1 MSLTFNKKQNCFYV
15 VTTDTAKAE
24 RCGLTKTT
32 ALVGPKGEP
41 IYYTADY
48 RHRPEYNPYAVMAF
62 YDEADSKAKAEL
74 DHLKRDFDASW
85 AVDSEFTPR
94 APAGKSYLGYQKA
107 GIKYGIDK
115 GSILIGDEPGLGK
128 TIQSIGICNEM
139 QSQSILIVCPASI
152 RLNWHRELMNWY
164 MNPDKA
170 LQVLFSSKHGLRS
183 DVNVGVY
190 SYELAKSEGLHNG
203 IMERKWDH
211 LILDEAHYLKTSDA
225 VRTRALFGGGTG
237 LFKDRFIAQNVRNI
251 IALTGTPL
259 PNRPREC
266 YTIAKALCPESIDWM
281 TFDDFCYRFNPSA
294 QMEKDDKVFNIEKK
308 GRLPE
313 LQARLRSNFM
323 IRRLKK
329 DVLKDL
335 PDKRYEFTYIEPD
348 GKIHDV
354 LRRESLLNFKVEDLK
369 DPFSEIWGMI
379 ATLRREM
386 GEAKVGRIIE
396 HVKYLMEIV
405 EVPKIVL
412 FAHHVGVMDQ
422 LASALDGYGVV
433 AVRGGMSMVAKD
445 RSVQKFQRDPYTR
458 IFMGQLDAAGFGI
471 DGLQNV
477 CDHVVFAEPAWTP
490 GTNEQAVDRC
500 HRIGQHNNVLAQF
513 LVVEGS
519 LDERILATVLDKN
532 ETIFN
537 ALDRSH

>member
-15 VTTDTAKAE
+15 VTTDNAKAE
-24 RCGLTKTT
+24 RCGLTKST
-32 ALVGPKGEP
+32 ALVGPKGES

-62 YDEADSKAKAEL
+62 YDEADAKARKEL
-74 DHLKRDFDASW
+74 DLMKSDFDASW
-85 AVDSEFTPR
+85 AVDSDFVPT

-128 TIQSIGICNEM
+128 TVQSLGICNEM
-139 QSQSILIVCPASI
+139 QSDSMLIICPASI
-152 RLNWHRELMNWY
+152 RLNWHREIMNWY
-164 MNPDKA
+164 VNPDKSI
-170 LQVLFSSKHGLRS
+170 QVLFSSKHGLRT
-183 DVNVGVY
+183 DVNVAIY
-190 SYELAKSEGLHNG
+190 SYELAKSAGLHAG

-211 LILDEAHYLKTSDA
+211 LIIDEAHYLKTSDA
-225 VRTRALFGGGTG
+225 ARTRAIFGGGNG
-237 LFKDRFIAQNVRNI
+237 VFRDKFIAQNVRNI

-348 GKIHDV
+348 GKIHEV
-354 LRRESLLNFKVEDLK
+354 LRRESLLNFKISDLK

-379 ATLRREM
+379 STLRKEM
-386 GEAKVGRIIE
+386 GEAKVSRIVE

-412 FAHHVGVMDQ
+412 FAHHVNVMDR
-422 LASALDGYGVV
+422 LAAELEPYGVV

-445 RSVQKFQRDPYTR
+445 RSVQKFQRDPFTR